1 MLACSRTAS
10 NPSDSIRNVL
20 AGGALSC
27 FRTGVGNQLAHE
39 TIRIL
44 ESDYAFFVEPRFWM
58 LELDMVPNEPL
69 DPESNRAG
77 QNRE

>member
-1 MLACSRTAS
+1 
-10 NPSDSIRNVL
+10 
-20 AGGALSC
+20 
-27 FRTGVGNQLAHE
+27 VGNQLAHE